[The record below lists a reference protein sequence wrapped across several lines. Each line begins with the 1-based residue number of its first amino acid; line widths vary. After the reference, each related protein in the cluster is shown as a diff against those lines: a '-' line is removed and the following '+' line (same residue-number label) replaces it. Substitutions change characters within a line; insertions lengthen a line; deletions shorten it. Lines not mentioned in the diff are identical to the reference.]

1 VGFKY
6 VVVSDTLPFL
16 GHDVLEQPEEVIAAV
31 KQAGYDG
38 VDLPGNLE
46 RVKSA
51 ENLRR
56 LVEAQGLV
64 VPEVSGA
71 WAWAYYGPG
80 EVRNLAGPDESARQR
95 GVECSKKLIDL
106 AVVLGARFFPVCAIQ
121 PAIPDLPF
129 PKTPARVLRA
139 NFLRS
144 LDVLCKY
151 AADRGITLVIEPL
164 NRYEALDGVA
174 TTIKETLSLIEEL
187 GADNLGIQPDVFHM
201 NVAETSIC
209 AALRDAGKHIRH
221 MHINETNHHSLGTG
235 HADYHAILKI
245 LKEVGYTGYLAVYM
259 PFTTQQAWHRTGP
272 GLNLLAYLQR
282 ALRYLKE
289 IETAVDLQMAM
300 YNPKRS

>member
-1 VGFKY
+1 MGFKY

-16 GHDVLEQPEEVIAAV
+16 RYDVLEQPEEVIEAV
-31 KQAGYDG
+31 NEAGYEG
-38 VDLPGNLE
+38 IDLPGNLE
-46 RVKSA
+46 RLQSV

-71 WAWAYYGPG
+71 WAWAYHGPG

-95 GVECSKKLIDL
+95 GVEYSRKLIDL
-106 AVVLGARFFPVCAIQ
+106 AVALGARFFPVCAVQ

-129 PKTPARVLRA
+129 PKTPFQVLRD

-144 LDVLCKY
+144 LDALCKY
-151 AADRGITLVIEPL
+151 AAGGGITLVIEPL

-201 NVAETSIC
+201 NVAETSVC
-209 AALRDAGKHIRH
+209 GALRDAGKHIRH
-221 MHINETNHHSLGTG
+221 MHINETNHYSLGTG
-235 HADYHAILKI
+235 HADYHAILKT
-245 LKEVGYTGYLAVYM
+245 LKEVDYTGYLAVYM
-259 PFTTQQAWHRTGP
+259 PLTTQQAWHRTGP
-272 GLNLLAYLQR
+272 RLDLLAHLQR
-282 ALRYLKE
+282 PLHYLKE
-289 IETAVDLQMAM
+289 IETAVDLQMTL